1 MYLSI
6 VDEEDLELLHAAI
19 SAAIDEANEREIEL
33 TVTELTVRLFDAYVM
48 GERDPEKLAAAIL
61 LKDSTGTC
69 TSPGDVFQDARA
81 DPYAPADQLAC
92 SMKISPWRTLT
103 T

>member
-61 LKDSTGTC
+61 FEGQHRYLH
-69 TSPGDVFQDARA
+69 
-81 DPYAPADQLAC
+81 
-92 SMKISPWRTLT
+92 
-103 T
+103 